1 MAPRVLPQYLSLTL
15 TTNWRYQSFPC
26 ALLLETNALTFTG
39 VEVQCGPSSVSAAR
53 RGDAVDTAIK
63 PVAGV
68 TLERDTA
75 VVRRRRY

>member
-1 MAPRVLPQYLSLTL
+1 VIP
-15 TTNWRYQSFPC
+15 
-26 ALLLETNALTFTG
+26 TFTG
-39 VEVQCGPSSVSAAR
+39 VEVQRSPDSVSAAR
-53 RGDAVDTAIK
+53 RGDVVDTAIK